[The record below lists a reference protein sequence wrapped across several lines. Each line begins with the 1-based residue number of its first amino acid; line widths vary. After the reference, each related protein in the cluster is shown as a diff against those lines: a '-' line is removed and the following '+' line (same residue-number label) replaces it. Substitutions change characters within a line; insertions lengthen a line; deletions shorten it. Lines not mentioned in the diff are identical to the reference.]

1 MATMQT
7 PTSHPSSRMTLA
19 RARAPF
25 WRAETIGQKLGW
37 GFLMLLAVLAVYGAV
52 AYTALATV
60 GTDVASMEA
69 DSMQAM
75 EAAHLQRLSETALV
89 PARDYVLTGDPDT
102 KARFDKL
109 AAEIDATIAQLGGD
123 SMVMAV
129 APTQAG
135 AMAGM
140 GSTAPAVEAAPPQV
154 EVMTSMNAIALT
166 SEELELLMEV
176 RSSWLSVR
184 AGVEQIFQIPDPVGN
199 QAAINQLAKLESLA
213 ERMAAFSQSIH
224 LGGMKNV
231 RLSRES
237 ANATI
242 FNTSLFL
249 LGAVGLAILVSILLS
264 RLIGGAITRPMTRL
278 TRMATDISLGELDT
292 RVEVQSKGE
301 IGELASAVERMRTS
315 LKMTIERLAE
325 EEEDLRSWTT
335 QLVDRELRRKVR
347 GGGITLGGQR
357 YEVGRELDGQFVYI
371 KFDLELKEIVVTPAV
386 GAPRR
391 FPLKA

>member
-1 MATMQT
+1 MATMQSPMSSPSPRT
-7 PTSHPSSRMTLA
+7 ALTSLRT
-19 RARAPF
+19 PF

-52 AYTALATV
+52 AYTALTTV
-60 GTDVASMEA
+60 GADVASMEA

-89 PARDYVLTGDPDT
+89 PVRDYVLTGDPDT
-102 KARFDKL
+102 KTRFDRL
-109 AAEIDATIAQLGGD
+109 AANIDATIAQLGGGN
-123 SMVMAV
+123 MVMAV

-140 GSTAPAVEAAPPQV
+140 GSTAPAVEAASPQV
-154 EVMTSMNAIALT
+154 EIMASMNVIALT

-176 RSSWLSVR
+176 ESSWLSVQ
-184 AGVEQIFQIPDPVGN
+184 AGVEQIFHNPDPVGD
-199 QAAINQLAKLESLA
+199 QAAIDQLAKLEPLA

-249 LGAVGLAILVSILLS
+249 IGAVVLAILVSVLLS
-264 RLIGGAITRPMTRL
+264 RLIGGAITQPMTQL
-278 TRMATDISLGELDT
+278 TRMATDISLGELET

-301 IGELASAVERMRTS
+301 IGELARAVERMRTS
-315 LKMTIERLAE
+315 LKMTIDRLAE
-325 EEEDLRSWTT
+325 GEEDLRSWST

-357 YEVGRELDGQFVYI
+357 YEVGREFDGQFVYI
-371 KFDLELKEIVVTPAV
+371 KFDLELREIVVTPAA

-391 FPLKA
+391 FPLRA